1 MKFKSILFLI
11 LVLSQVAIAQHAGNQ
26 NYVATNSRAHVR
38 AGNPSPYVGIEV
50 NAMMNVKAVTYT
62 AVFNVS
68 QVGGTSETTNS
79 LINDR
84 INKINSG
91 LLSMGLEEE
100 SIHIDMISFVPV
112 YEVEVEKKL
121 FSKTYNEVPKGF
133 EIQKNIHI
141 NFKEPGIL
149 DEIITLCAQ
158 NEIYDL
164 VKVDYF
170 VDDLERIYDS
180 LQQAALRVVES
191 KKEFYKAVGVDFDK
205 FDMIFSEKRAAV
217 TPHDAYSNYQAFS
230 SISIDA
236 VKQKKGLTKVKKQVS
251 LFYNPISYKNFDVV
265 INPVINEPVVQFTL
279 NLKLNYTPKP
289 KQPATVKVEVPTN
302 KYYVLMDDGQL
313 KELKVE
319 CVE

>member
-1 MKFKSILFLI
+1 MKFRIIILALSLI
-11 LVLSQVAIAQHAGNQ
+11 PQLLLAQHMGNQ

-38 AGNPSPYVGIEV
+38 AIQPSPHVSLEV
-50 NAMMNVKAVTYT
+50 NAMMNVKASSYT
-62 AVFNVS
+62 AVFNVT
-68 QVGGTSETTNS
+68 QVGETSESTNS
-79 LINDR
+79 LLNSR
-84 INKINSG
+84 IEKIVNGAKELG
-91 LLSMGLEEE
+91 LDPED
-100 SIHIDMISFVPV
+100 IHVDMISFVPV

-141 NFKEPGIL
+141 NYRKHGIL
-149 DEIITLCAQ
+149 DHIITLCAD

-170 VDDLERIYDS
+170 VDDLESVYDS

-191 KKEFYKAVGVDFDK
+191 KKEFYKAVGMDFEK
-205 FDMIFSEKRAAV
+205 FNMIFSEKRAAI

-230 SISIDA
+230 SYSLDA
-236 VKQKKGLTKVKKQVS
+236 VNQKQGLKEVKKKTS

-265 INPVINEPVVQFTL
+265 INPEINEPVVQFTL
-279 NLKLNYTPKP
+279 NLKVHYSPKP
-289 KQPATVKVEVPTN
+289 QQPKVKEVVKEKN
-302 KYYVLMDDGQL
+302 RYFMLMEDGNM

-319 CVE
+319 CE